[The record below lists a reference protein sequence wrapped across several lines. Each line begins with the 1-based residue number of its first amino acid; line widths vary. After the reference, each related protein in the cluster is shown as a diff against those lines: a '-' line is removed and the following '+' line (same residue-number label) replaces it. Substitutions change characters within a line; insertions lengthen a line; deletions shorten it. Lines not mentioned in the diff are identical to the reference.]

1 MSAPADEVSRARNDG
16 RTSERRQIARTGRN
30 CTVPT
35 SGLSDAGGDPL
46 PDSFPVSVGY
56 PGSQLALH
64 LGIDPGERNGADR
77 DPERCAF
84 GCGSPSVGFGARQL
98 TLSKALAGP
107 KPASQAFSSAL
118 ARRRSPRRSLCR
130 RVQQVL
136 QFIALPSEGTERPQ
150 ASGHRKSWAGGVA
163 WWSIADRPPTQRC
176 DWSCV

>member
-46 PDSFPVSVGY
+46 SDSFPVSVGY
-56 PGSQLALH
+56 LGSQLALH
-64 LGIDPGERNGADR
+64 LGIDPGERNAADR

-84 GCGSPSVGFGARQL
+84 GCGAPSVGFGARQL

-107 KPASQAFSSAL
+107 KPASQAFSSAFS
-118 ARRRSPRRSLCR
+118 AAPLCR

-163 WWSIADRPPTQRC
+163 CGVSQIGRRRKGAIGHAYDCMTM
-176 DWSCV
+176 